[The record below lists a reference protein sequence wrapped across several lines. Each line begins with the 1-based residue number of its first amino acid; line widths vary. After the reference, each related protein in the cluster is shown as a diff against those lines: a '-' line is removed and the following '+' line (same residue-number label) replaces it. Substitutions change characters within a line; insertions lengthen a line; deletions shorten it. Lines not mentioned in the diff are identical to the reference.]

1 MFLINVALAVALAG
15 GSMQGERKPPT
26 LPETFSANANVVGS
40 AGAAAATFKMRV
52 DRYLADRDRDAI
64 RAALKTGDYAAFL
77 KALRAA
83 PALGEVTHG
92 GQTVAVRWATQ
103 EPVKNG
109 RTIVLVTDK
118 PLAFVGGGAVN
129 AKPREGYEVALIR
142 INMDDSGLGSGE
154 MAAAAKVKPG
164 GETGVMI
171 DDYGE
176 KPIKLVSVVKAR

>member
-40 AGAAAATFKMRV
+40 TGAAAATFKMRV

-83 PALGEVTHG
+83 PA
-92 GQTVAVRWATQ
+92 WA
-103 EPVKNG
+103 
-109 RTIVLVTDK
+109 R
-118 PLAFVGGGAVN
+118 
-129 AKPREGYEVALIR
+129 
-142 INMDDSGLGSGE
+142 
-154 MAAAAKVKPG
+154 
-164 GETGVMI
+164 
-171 DDYGE
+171 
-176 KPIKLVSVVKAR
+176 